1 MFIATNRM
9 YVVPELSEEFETYF
23 RGNMRTHLP
32 GVPGLLRSTLL
43 KPTRD
48 DQPYVSVNEFE
59 SEDAFH
65 AWVASEAFRK
75 AHKGHHTIARLVTGN
90 EPERFTPAE
99 DLVLP
104 RQRTEQ

>member
-9 YVVPELSEEFETYF
+9 FVNPDMSEEFERYF

-43 KPTRD
+43 KPTKD

-59 SEDAFH
+59 SEEHFRD
-65 AWVASEAFRK
+65 WVASDSFRE
-75 AHKGHHTIARLVTGN
+75 AHKRNRGIARHVTGN
-90 EPERFTPAE
+90 AVETFQHAE
-99 DLVLP
+99 DMVLP
-104 RQRTEQ
+104 QQRTE

>member
-9 YVVPELSEEFETYF
+9 FVNPEMSEEFERYF

-43 KPTRD
+43 KPTQD

-59 SEDAFH
+59 SEDAFR
-65 AWVASEAFRK
+65 AWVASDAFRE
-75 AHKGHHTIARLVTGN
+75 AHKGHRTIARLVTGN
-90 EPERFTPAE
+90 EPERFTHAE

-104 RQRTEQ
+104 RQRVEQ